1 LRVYVPFINRNFPLQ
16 SIAREKELHSLS
28 GVSYFMIG
36 NWMAIVFFPPRIAI
50 SALLF
55 MILGDMSAALF
66 GISFGR
72 IKIGRK
78 SLEGTTA
85 MFIICFFIYEM
96 CKFIMITYFS
106 AKIIFRV
113 LY

>member
-1 LRVYVPFINRNFPLQ
+1 MTIFWLICDFARVYIPFVNKHFPLQ

-36 NWMAIVFFPPRIAI
+36 NFIAVVWFPPRIAI
-50 SALLF
+50 SALLY

-66 GISFGR
+66 GISFGK

-78 SLEGTTA
+78 SLEG
-85 MFIICFFIYEM
+85 
-96 CKFIMITYFS
+96 
-106 AKIIFRV
+106 
-113 LY
+113 